1 VGTLAYTRNFIK
13 SLVICTKSFVRK
25 IKCGCGKHVRLTHN
39 VYGLGTLEILSL
51 IRTLS
56 CIDLQ
61 FMGLG
66 TAVSLVPAVLP
77 NVQQEF
83 ILNLNKTA
91 HTMVGC

>member
-1 VGTLAYTRNFIK
+1 MHL
-13 SLVICTKSFVRK
+13 
-25 IKCGCGKHVRLTHN
+25 
-39 VYGLGTLEILSL
+39 VYGLGTLELLSL

-66 TAVSLVPAVLP
+66 MAASLVPAVLP
-77 NVQQEF
+77 NVPVQQEF
-83 ILNLNKTA
+83 ILNRNKTA